1 MLSGDIYRSRRYFWL
16 SECSW
21 QLNMGHGKNWNKSG
35 NSEGSYNT
43 CQYRAGRIC
52 DTYAGIA
59 DFAKSDKAW
68 NGIWMVALC
77 NAVCDLCDLCYVS
90 TDSEKDS
97 GVSGHCSVM
106 IT

>member
-1 MLSGDIYRSRRYFWL
+1 MLSGGYL
-16 SECSW
+16 SFPTVFLAVGVFV
-21 QLNMGHGKNWNKSG
+21 QLNMGHGKNWNKIREFG
-35 NSEGSYNT
+35 GSYNT